1 MHTNIFLSIA
11 VGLLFSTC
19 GNKNKLEEE
28 STDTK
33 PLVTNNGETLS
44 FSDKATFSLFKTEK
58 VNSEP
63 IQATFKAIGTVGAI
77 VVPSGADAS
86 RNLVLFDDAELANHF
101 TQLNQRQIH
110 ILQIQNINLKQK
122 QTELERTKDLQQHG
136 SATEQ
141 DLLDAQTALSI
152 EESNLAN
159 EKVALTA
166 HETQLKSS
174 GFDSELLQQATA
186 GTTYILV
193 DIPENQ
199 ISKLQKGQTCTIRYT
214 AFPDEKFKGKI
225 EAVADRVNHHTRMVK
240 VRVSTHHPSGK
251 IKAGMFAD
259 VSFGLSESHSITIH
273 KTSVITVQGK
283 SYVFVKRISENRLEN
298 SNSPQRSEIL
308 AFERREIQTG
318 QQIGDRVLVFDGLHN
333 EEEIAIEGVMQLK
346 GLSFGY

>member
-11 VGLLFSTC
+11 VALLFSTC
-19 GNKNKLEEE
+19 GNKNKPEED

-86 RNLVLFDDAELANHF
+86 SNLVLFEDAELANYF

-110 ILQIQNINLKQK
+110 IFQIQNINLKQK

-174 GFDSELLQQATA
+174 GFVSELLQQAAA

-214 AFPDEKFKGKI
+214 AFPDEKFEGKI

-240 VRVSTHHPSGK
+240 
-251 IKAGMFAD
+251 
-259 VSFGLSESHSITIH
+259 
-273 KTSVITVQGK
+273 
-283 SYVFVKRISENRLEN
+283 
-298 SNSPQRSEIL
+298 
-308 AFERREIQTG
+308 
-318 QQIGDRVLVFDGLHN
+318 
-333 EEEIAIEGVMQLK
+333 
-346 GLSFGY
+346 